1 MDLLTLVRTMQ
12 QDGTVA
18 TIARNPMAQFGPPAR
33 QYLGATLLPER
44 LVPLNAY
51 RERNIRYRTVIAN
64 NGTRY
69 SPTQLK
75 DDNSMVG
82 SMLVELAETDIARQ
96 FTAEDYDAF
105 LTLLATRP
113 SMDAVAAL
121 VNWLD
126 VTINRALLDLNEKQ
140 RWQAIVDASVVL
152 SGDNGYAETV
162 SYSNPAGH
170 RVNAAGTWSSDAYDP
185 YTGDILPQVQLLA
198 DKGYTVNRMI
208 ASRKVATILA
218 RNAKIQAM
226 VGGRITVTTGG
237 ALAST
242 PRPLISLADLNG
254 VFNADGLPS
263 LETYDAQYFD
273 YAGAHRFLSDAAF
286 VLVATTGREVTVT
299 ETRYYE
305 NGEIPLLDNT
315 LGYQAIG
322 RAAGQEA
329 PGRVIRMFPKEDK
342 PVRIEAEG
350 YSTTLPV
357 LLEPEAIAVIKTIA

>member
-1 MDLLTLVRTMQ
+1 MDLLSAVRTMM
-12 QDGTVA
+12 QDGTVQ
-18 TIARNPMAQFGPPAR
+18 TIARNPLAQFGPPAR

-44 LVPLNAY
+44 LVPLNSY
-51 RERNIRYRTVIAN
+51 RERSIRYRTVIAN

-75 DDNSMVG
+75 DDNTLGG

-105 LTLLATRP
+105 LTLLMANQSMEAIASLTR
-113 SMDAVAAL
+113 
-121 VNWLD
+121 WLD

-152 SGDNGYAETV
+152 TGDNGYTETV
-162 SYSNPAGH
+162 SYSNPANH
-170 RVNAAGTWSSDAYDP
+170 RANAGGTWSSDAYDP
-185 YTGDILPQVQLLA
+185 YEDILAMVQLLA

-218 RNAKIQAM
+218 RNAKMQAM

-242 PRPLISLADLNG
+242 PRPLISLADLNAI
-254 VFNADGLPS
+254 FNADGLPP

-286 VLVATTGREVTVT
+286 VLVSTTGREAVIT
-299 ETRYYE
+299 ETKYYE
-305 NGEIPLLDNT
+305 NGEIPILDNVI
-315 LGYQAIG
+315 GYQAIG
-322 RAAGQEA
+322 RAAGQQA
-329 PGRVIRMFPKEDK
+329 PGRVIQMFPKEDK
-342 PVRIEAEG
+342 PPRIEAEG
-350 YSTTLPV
+350 FSTTLPV
-357 LLEPEAIAVIKTIA
+357 VLEPEAIAVIKAIA